1 MQIRLS
7 LKILGAFILLTLLTV
22 SLILVPVRYFS
33 ERNFHTYL
41 REREDRIITNLLPKI
56 AQIYAQ
62 DGSWALFQTKPR
74 RWQRF
79 IRTGG
84 RLPRRLRNQA
94 AAEQGV
100 TTAEKP
106 ASTNEQTAADQ
117 KVGASPT
124 TRSSAVT
131 PSSPE
136 AGLTSAPSATAGAAR
151 ENGDNR
157 PDTAALR
164 ETIDLMQLAS
174 RISLFDARQ
183 AYVCGVPAMT
193 EVEAMH
199 PLEVQ
204 GRTVGWVG
212 VDASGALIYPVD
224 RAFMQRQ
231 VQILIWV
238 GVIILIVGG
247 AVAVGF
253 SKHLTAP
260 IHHLADASRKL
271 GERRFDTR
279 IPVTSR
285 DDELG
290 QLAEGFNTMAANLE
304 RYVRRQHQWLRDISH
319 ELRTPLA
326 VLLGEIEA
334 VQDGVRPITPEA
346 VASLHAE
353 VSHLIAI
360 VSDLH
365 ELARAE
371 ADGFTLELAPVV
383 PADILTK
390 VLELFEHRLGETGI
404 VLTNDLAGIQNCK
417 VMGDGQRL
425 HQLFTNLLHNV
436 LRHAAEADRLAI
448 TGRRAGRKLELRFR
462 DNGPGVPAEALPHLF
477 DRLFRV
483 DPSRSRSTGGSGIG
497 LSVCQTIVEGHG
509 GTIAA
514 ANAPVPDRGLVITV
528 RLPLLA
534 PSAAP
539 FPLPIPR
546 RRR

>member
-7 LKILGAFILLTLLTV
+7 LKILGAFILLTLLTA
-22 SLILVPVRYFS
+22 SMILVSVQYFS
-33 ERNFHTYL
+33 ERNFRTYL
-41 REREDRIITNLLPKI
+41 REREDRIIANLLPKI
-56 AQIYAQ
+56 EQVYARQ
-62 DGSWALFQTKPR
+62 GSWELFRTRPR
-74 RWQRF
+74 RWQWF
-79 IRTGG
+79 IRSGG
-84 RLPRRLRNQA
+84 RLPRRLRDQRENERPDRSTAVQTDA
-94 AAEQGV
+94 AAG
-100 TTAEKP
+100 KH
-106 ASTNEQTAADQ
+106 
-117 KVGASPT
+117 
-124 TRSSAVT
+124 
-131 PSSPE
+131 
-136 AGLTSAPSATAGAAR
+136 
-151 ENGDNR
+151 GDNSHR
-157 PDTAALR
+157 DARRGFSGQPWDENDLR

-174 RISLFDARQ
+174 RLTLFDARQ
-183 AYVCGVPAMT
+183 AYICGNSAMADIEMT
-193 EVEAMH
+193 YPLVVE
-199 PLEVQ
+199 

-238 GVIILIVGG
+238 GIIILLIGS
-247 AVAVGF
+247 ALAVGF
-253 SKHLTAP
+253 SRHLTAP
-260 IHHLADASRKL
+260 LHHMAEASRRL
-271 GERRFDTR
+271 GDRRFDTR
-279 IPVTSR
+279 IPVTNR

-290 QLAEGFNTMAANLE
+290 QLAVAFNAMAANLE
-304 RYVRRQHQWLRDISH
+304 RYVRRQNQWLRDISH

-371 ADGFTLELAPVV
+371 ADGFSLELAPVA
-383 PADILTK
+383 PAAVLSQL
-390 VLELFEHRLGETGI
+390 LELFEHRLGESGI
-404 VLTNDLAGIQNCK
+404 DLVCDIKGVENCQ
-417 VMGDGQRL
+417 VMGDGERL

-436 LRHAAEADRLAI
+436 LRHAEGADRLNIRGAI
-448 TGRRAGRKLELRFR
+448 TGRHLEFVFT
-462 DNGPGVPAEALPHLF
+462 DNGPGVPEETLPHLF

-509 GTIAA
+509 GTISAA
-514 ANAPVPDRGLVITV
+514 KAPGFDTGLAITV
-528 RLPLLA
+528 RLPLLPTGA
-534 PSAAP
+534 AALTTASGAP

-546 RRR
+546 RKG